1 MKITIHRGSKEVGG
15 TCIEVQAQDSRIVL
29 DVGLPLFNPKR
40 EPVDTFA
47 LRRMKKPELQA
58 NGILPMVLGL
68 FDDGPSP
75 DAILLSHAHLDHTGL
90 LDHTN
95 AQIPVYASR
104 GTSKMM
110 LAGKLFALQ
119 VALPQER
126 FREVRPGVPVE
137 IGPFKITGF
146 PVDHS
151 IFGCLAYL
159 IEADGKSIF
168 YTGDL
173 RLHGRKPGMAK
184 SLIEA
189 LADRQINAMLMEGTH
204 FGFPDGNHATEYEL
218 EEKIVRH
225 VRDSTGLVLAS
236 FSPQHVD
243 RLVAFIRAAKRT
255 GRIFVADIY
264 AAVVLHMICN
274 ETGVPSPTEDDSLR
288 IYFPKNF
295 IGTSKEKSM
304 ASLVDRFRTVQ
315 IGMQEIKDSPSNF
328 LMVYR
333 PSLEN
338 DFSGSYPPK
347 SVCLYARWT
356 GYLEFSDWKRTRELL
371 TRNEGA
377 IVEVHTSG
385 HMHAKDIVT
394 FVDQVNPKAV
404 IPIHTFEPNQFREHF
419 PNAVLAK
426 DGKPIEVE

>member
-1 MKITIHRGSKEVGG
+1 
-15 TCIEVQAQDSRIVL
+15 
-29 DVGLPLFNPKR
+29 
-40 EPVDTFA
+40 
-47 LRRMKKPELQA
+47 
-58 NGILPMVLGL
+58 MVPGL
-68 FDDGPSP
+68 FDNRPSP

-104 GTSKMM
+104 GTSQMM

-126 FREVRPGVPVE
+126 FREVRPDVPVE

-159 IEADGKSIF
+159 IEAAGKSIL

-173 RLHGRKPGMAK
+173 RIHGRKPGMAK
-184 SLIEA
+184 SLIDA
-189 LADRQINAMLMEGTH
+189 LADRQINTILMEGTH

-218 EEKIVRH
+218 EEEIVRH

-255 GRIFVADIY
+255 GRIFVADVY
-264 AAVVLHMICN
+264 AAVVLHMLCN

-295 IGTSKEKSM
+295 IGTSKEKNL
-304 ASLVDRFRTVQ
+304 ASLVNRFRTVQ
-315 IGMQEIKDSPSNF
+315 IGMQEIKDSPSDF

-333 PSLEN
+333 PSMED
-338 DFSGSYPPK
+338 DFSSSYPLK
-347 SVCLYARWT
+347 TICLYSRWT
-356 GYLEFSDWKRTRELL
+356 GYLEHSDWRQTHKFLKD
-371 TRNEGA
+371 NEGA
-377 IVEVHTSG
+377 IIEVHTSG
-385 HMHAKDIVT
+385 HMLSKDIVT
-394 FVDQVNPKAV
+394 FVKEINPSSV
-404 IPIHTFEPNQFREHF
+404 IPIHTFEPSQFREHF
-419 PNAVLAK
+419 SNVLLAE
-426 DGKPIEVE
+426 DGKPIEVK